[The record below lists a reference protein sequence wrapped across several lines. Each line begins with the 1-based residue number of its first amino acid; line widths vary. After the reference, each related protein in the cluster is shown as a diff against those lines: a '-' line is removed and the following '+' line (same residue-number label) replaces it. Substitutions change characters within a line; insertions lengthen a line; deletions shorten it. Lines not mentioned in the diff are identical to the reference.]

1 MRVCWHFHG
10 RAGLSRFMKP
20 GSLGAAWL
28 QASFL
33 YISLSLACPERGDVL
48 MCCILIY
55 SLVSFAKEQDRFAH
69 PSERSLRELPA
80 PCVDRLS
87 PRGLRKLPSG
97 AKVWRQDLRVVRV
110 HPPAVANAPDSG
122 SRLALVTVGEAGPQV
137 PSPGPQRETV
147 ICKKLYLD
155 PNEFCGLETSSCT
168 SGSSFRGD
176 GNLPGQPEGSGGYRE
191 VSRQVTG
198 QNRWGLF

>member
-1 MRVCWHFHG
+1 M
-10 RAGLSRFMKP
+10 S
-20 GSLGAAWL
+20 
-28 QASFL
+28 
-33 YISLSLACPERGDVL
+33 
-48 MCCILIY
+48 CILIY

-69 PSERSLRELPA
+69 PSECSLRELPA

-97 AKVWRQDLRVVRV
+97 AKVWRQDLTVVGV
-110 HPPAVANAPDSG
+110 HPRPWQTPGRWAK
-122 SRLALVTVGEAGPQV
+122 VG
-137 PSPGPQRETV
+137 PGNCRGGWPTSTLTRTAEGDG

-176 GNLPGQPEGSGGYRE
+176 GKLPGHPEGSGGYGE

-198 QNRWGLF
+198 QNR